1 MGDHRVGK
9 TCLIE
14 NYLTNEFLEAVFPP
28 DVFVYSGQKE
38 VGGTSVDLEIHDAS
52 GDSGEERLVDK
63 RKRAYRDADCFVICV
78 AADKRQ
84 SYDNVRKWKDEIQTI
99 VSDKPIVLV
108 LTKSDSDET
117 QDDLV
122 ALPMLRKKS
131 REEGLQGAMQT
142 SAKDFYDLNVQIAF
156 ERILATAYAWKYNE

>member
-1 MGDHRVGK
+1 M
-9 TCLIE
+9 
-14 NYLTNEFLEAVFPP
+14 
-28 DVFVYSGQKE
+28 
-38 VGGTSVDLEIHDAS
+38 
-52 GDSGEERLVDK
+52 VDK